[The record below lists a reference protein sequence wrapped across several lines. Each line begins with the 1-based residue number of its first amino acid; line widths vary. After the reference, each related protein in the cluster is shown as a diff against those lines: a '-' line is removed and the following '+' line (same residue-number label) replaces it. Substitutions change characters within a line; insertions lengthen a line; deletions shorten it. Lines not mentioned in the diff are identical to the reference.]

1 MPYGNYPPE
10 HVQGLKETRSARAGK
25 TKIFEASSV
34 RKVPRFIFK
43 KRAY

>member
-25 TKIFEASSV
+25 TKIKETLLCLLS
-34 RKVPRFIFK
+34 
-43 KRAY
+43 